1 MVSMIK
7 LTPNIQA
14 VPFPKNQIGERDS
27 LPDWFFL
34 GHGPGVCAQAKK
46 MVAK

>member
-14 VPFPKNQIGERDS
+14 APFPKNQIGERDS
-27 LPDWFFL
+27 LPAIDFF
-34 GHGPGVCAQAKK
+34 
-46 MVAK
+46 

>member
-14 VPFPKNQIGERDS
+14 APFPKKQIGERDS
-27 LPDWFFL
+27 LPD
-34 GHGPGVCAQAKK
+34 
-46 MVAK
+46 